1 MPSENRKYPFR
12 RPEALIV
19 FFFIR
24 TEKLFQLFPSNALTL
39 RIQFEDWFAVIAVH
53 TVADNINGLM
63 CAVDLHIHAGSQHAA
78 FAVEIIVD
86 NKIVTEYPLEAKW
99 LVITYVD
106 RHTEKFP
113 RIFIIFFC

>member
-63 CAVDLHIHAGSQHAA
+63 RTVNLYIHTGSQNTA
-78 FAVEIIVD
+78 FAVKIIVS
-86 NKIVTEYPLEAKW
+86 NRIFAEYPFEVKRLN
-99 LVITYVD
+99 
-106 RHTEKFP
+106 
-113 RIFIIFFC
+113 IFA